1 MQIPVICASLGFS
14 EPQFSLLGE
23 ISRNDHLA
31 NQIVEETHQEGAQG
45 KHLVQPAM
53 KKTPL
58 HSNIN
63 QTGDLIFKSW
73 GFEPCSVLP

>member
-53 KKTPL
+53 
-58 HSNIN
+58 
-63 QTGDLIFKSW
+63 
-73 GFEPCSVLP
+73 